1 MYSDVVSILKEVNP
15 FYLTHALIGKWI
27 IILLSSYV
35 SLKNLL
41 NLDWNLSASKIYK
54 LLNKSKKNKSYKNE
68 NFGEIQNLKDIEEG
82 LAQYRDLQKYPRLE
96 SEINEILRE
105 K

>member
-1 MYSDVVSILKEVNP
+1 MVDTFI
-15 FYLTHALIGKWI
+15 F
-27 IILLSSYV
+27 
-35 SLKNLL
+35 KNL
-41 NLDWNLSASKIYK
+41 KIYK
-54 LLNKSKKNKSYKNE
+54 LLNKSKNNKSYKNE

-96 SEINEILRE
+96 SEIDEILRE